1 VKKFI
6 KIVAAVLAAVSVMA
20 VAGCSARTPL
30 TADSFEKLAKGQ
42 GFKVEAAAASDSSG
56 TKSLTATK
64 SESDTTITF
73 TVFKDGSSAA
83 DQFSAQKKSVSP
95 NGGGQSVDS
104 ATYSRYTVTNGE
116 LYYVIVRMDST
127 LLSCQAK
134 VTNKDEADNLVKAAK
149 Y

>member
-1 VKKFI
+1 MKKFI
-6 KIVAAVLAAVSVMA
+6 KIVAAVLAAAAVLAVS
-20 VAGCSARTPL
+20 GCSARTPL
-30 TADSFEKLAKGQ
+30 TADSFEKLAKSQ
-42 GFKVEAAAASDSSG
+42 GFKVEAAGAADSSV

-64 SESDTTITF
+64 AESDTAITF

-83 DQFSAQKKSVSP
+83 DQFSAQKKTASP
-95 NGGGQSVDS
+95 SGGGQSVDS

-134 VTNKDEADNLVKAAK
+134 ITNKDEADNLVKAAK

>member
-1 VKKFI
+1 MKKFI

>member
-1 VKKFI
+1 MKKFI

-83 DQFSAQKKSVSP
+83 DRASIPPPTA
-95 NGGGQSVDS
+95 G
-104 ATYSRYTVTNGE
+104 
-116 LYYVIVRMDST
+116 T
-127 LLSCQAK
+127 L
-134 VTNKDEADNLVKAAK
+134 
-149 Y
+149 